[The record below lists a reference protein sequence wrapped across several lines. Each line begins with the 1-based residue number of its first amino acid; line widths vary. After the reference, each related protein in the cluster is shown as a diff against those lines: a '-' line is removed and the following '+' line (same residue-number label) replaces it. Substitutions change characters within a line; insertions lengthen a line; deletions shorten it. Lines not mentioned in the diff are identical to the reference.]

1 MHACGPGPIPAI
13 STTFTPRS
21 GPVPC
26 PSSYVMR
33 VSLTLPLSG
42 AIWVVRDDLVAV
54 SAGSRPLRP

>member
-33 VSLTLPLSG
+33 VSLPL
-42 AIWVVRDDLVAV
+42 ADRARM
-54 SAGSRPLRP
+54 SAPARLARARILGRP